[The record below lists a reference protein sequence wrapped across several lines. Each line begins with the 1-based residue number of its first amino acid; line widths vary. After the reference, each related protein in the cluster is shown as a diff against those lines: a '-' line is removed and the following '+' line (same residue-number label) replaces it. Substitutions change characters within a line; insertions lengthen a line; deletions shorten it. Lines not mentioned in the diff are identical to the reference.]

1 MVCLPESA
9 VDADEI
15 HDLGEVLARRGV
27 TAVIAGVRERT
38 SRTGQFPRN
47 WVHIGFSLG
56 DQWIRLRQ
64 NKHHRWSLD
73 ERQIDQYHLGGTL
86 HPRFRWWEAMQV
98 PRRSIQ
104 FVEVGAGVT
113 LASLVCEVLAQIDE
127 VAEVLRSVGPT
138 IVVTPL
144 LDGPQLS
151 SRWAARYASV
161 MADDPGSAVLTLI
174 SSGMAQRS
182 RPRGHDS
189 SPVVALWKDSVH
201 GTREIPL
208 EAGAHGILLTATAA
222 LTSRRSGDG
231 RSPVEN
237 CVEFFKVGIHQVRA
251 SNEASSPPNSAS
263 ATPTGTTLQS
273 DELTILRSW
282 AEAVAEALASAPERT
297 PAAMADALTGAKW
310 RTELQIAE
318 PSARRSE
325 ATACTHQPVRDIIDQ
340 GAEPSIDRVLAAL
353 RNTQQRQPEH
363 DGLALRVLQSALEQR
378 QAHEHTQPGSPGDEP
393 ILR

>member
-1 MVCLPESA
+1 

-64 NKHHRWSLD
+64 NKNHRWSLD

-189 SPVVALWKDSVH
+189 SPRSCAMERLRARNPRDPARGRRTRHPADRDRRLNVASQRRRTLTRRELRRILQGRHPPGPRLERGFQPAEFSFRDANRNHPAIRRADHPHVVGRS
-201 GTREIPL
+201 G
-208 EAGAHGILLTATAA
+208 
-222 LTSRRSGDG
+222 RRSA
-231 RSPVEN
+231 
-237 CVEFFKVGIHQVRA
+237 GIR
-251 SNEASSPPNSAS
+251 
-263 ATPTGTTLQS
+263 
-273 DELTILRSW
+273 
-282 AEAVAEALASAPERT
+282 PERT